1 MLSGTYIRSKEGYL
15 TYNKYLY
22 VIQSDVTGAVKIGIS
37 TDPQKR
43 LKQLQTGSPYK
54 LKLLCSIANM
64 SHREKIIHNRLKDY
78 KMSCKG
84 EWFDFSCTASLPSWI
99 TEAIDWNVANIWWE
113 KNK

>member
-1 MLSGTYIRSKEGYL
+1 MH
-15 TYNKYLY
+15 NKYLY

-37 TDPQKR
+37 SNPQKR
-43 LKQLQTGSPYK
+43 LKQLQTGSPYQ

-64 SHREKIIHNRLKDY
+64 SHKEKIIHNRLKDY

-84 EWFDFSCTASLPSWI
+84 EWFDFSCTGSLPLWL